1 MYNIIYSGLFSNFE
15 SSFSFGFFPC
25 RTFDMYGK
33 EKVKKQNTEFR
44 IFEFLKNEEKK
55 FEKKFERKLC
65 DERKRDLKIR
75 SQNCFLF
82 FIFVI

>member
-25 RTFDMYGK
+25 GTFDMYGK

-44 IFEFLKNEEKK
+44 IFEFLKNEEKNIR
-55 FEKKFERKLC
+55 KKVRK
-65 DERKRDLKIR
+65 KI
-75 SQNCFLF
+75 
-82 FIFVI
+82 V